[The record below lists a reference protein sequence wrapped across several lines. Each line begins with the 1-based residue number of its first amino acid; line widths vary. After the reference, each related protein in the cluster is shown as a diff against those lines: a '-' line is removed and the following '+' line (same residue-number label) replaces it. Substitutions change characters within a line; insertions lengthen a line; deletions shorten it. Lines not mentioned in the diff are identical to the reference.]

1 MGKLK
6 IQGFERIDE
15 AKKYS
20 RCMNSLQAV
29 LDYARDVCPDLC
41 RGFTTEDEI
50 VNVSELMRLTC
61 YKPKRQFINA
71 RSRGLDMKDKRFA
84 EHVSGEGLQDFR
96 VWLGGRGWES
106 AGALGEM
113 TLEDEKGKTVAG
125 GVYVDQAGE
134 SSEEFPK
141 PDPTAA
147 EQMGYDPF
155 KSPAVIHPE
164 EPVELLEAAVVAAI
178 DESNPD
184 SAVVKVDGWSSW

>member
-96 VWLGGRGWES
+96 VWLGG
-106 AGALGEM
+106 
-113 TLEDEKGKTVAG
+113 
-125 GVYVDQAGE
+125 VYGDQAGE